1 MDVYIFDEQK
11 ALSIPGTQVEAIAAQ
26 VIDLEGKRYDEVSV
40 NFVDSSSIQ
49 KLHKDFFDDDT
60 PTDCISFPMDDDDE
74 SGYKV
79 LGEIFVCPEVAI
91 EYANEHGLDPYE
103 ETTLYV
109 VHGLLHLMGYDDIE
123 EVDVQAMRGAE
134 KRHMSALK
142 KLGLT
147 LQNPKD
153 LAK

>member
-1 MDVYIFDEQK
+1 VDVYIFDEQK